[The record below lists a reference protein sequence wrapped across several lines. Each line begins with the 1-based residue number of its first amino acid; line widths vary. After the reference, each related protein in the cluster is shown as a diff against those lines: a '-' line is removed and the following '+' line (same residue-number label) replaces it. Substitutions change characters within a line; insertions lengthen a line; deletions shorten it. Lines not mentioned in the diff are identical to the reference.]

1 MNNTVFVDF
10 DLIENEKSRRKIIDV
25 INKQSFIYLLTED
38 KNNITKAYLYGV
50 EVIIRD
56 AISKSPEEIENVL
69 RIYNKKYSYNETTCE
84 LEIITWNTLNTMSEK
99 NISPYDQKYT
109 IFTSIDVPD
118 WMKEHV
124 KTI

>member
-69 RIYNKKYSYNETTCE
+69 RIHNKKYSYNETTCE

>member
-10 DLIENEKSRRKIIDV
+10 DLIENEKSRRKIIDI

-69 RIYNKKYSYNETTCE
+69 RIHNKKYFYNEITDKI
-84 LEIITWNTLNTMSEK
+84 EIITWNTLNMMIEK
-99 NISPYDQKYT
+99 NINPYDQKYT

-124 KTI
+124 TTI

>member
-69 RIYNKKYSYNETTCE
+69 RIHNKKYSYNETTCE
-84 LEIITWNTLNTMSEK
+84 LEIITWNTLNMMSEK